1 MPRGVRSI
9 KEKKKKISISL
20 MLLSDYTVMRHTK
33 MEIISSNTDD
43 FEKYSLVEK
52 TWSFSEQVQKTE
64 DVIHF
69 RWQ

>member
-52 TWSFSEQVQKTE
+52 T
-64 DVIHF
+64 
-69 RWQ
+69 